1 MQTTSNERHLRAVEE
16 DIRLGESLLGRLTV
30 LAAAGSAEGNAQ
42 RAGEVHRM
50 LTTAQEL
57 LAPLYAMRSR
67 LRHDLASQGAAR
79 SAA

>member
-1 MQTTSNERHLRAVEE
+1 MQTTSHERHLRAVEE
-16 DIRLGESLLGRLTV
+16 DIRLGERLIGRITA
-30 LAAAGSAEGNAQ
+30 LAAAGSAEGNAH
-42 RAGEVHRM
+42 RAGEVRRM

-67 LRHDLASQGAAR
+67 LLHDLAAQGAAQ